1 MRVRFVKELKAE
13 EKIREFE
20 EKYGTVENLEAYLR
34 RRPEDVLAQIDLE
47 DWRYLL
53 EHPGVRVVEGEVR
66 VSAEALLTKNE
77 LQILSAIKK
86 EQPNS
91 IRELAKKL
99 GKDVKNVYKSVM
111 ELKKLGIVALEKGR
125 KRSLKPR
132 LKYNKIVVEI

>member
-53 EHPGVRVVEGEVR
+53 KHPGARVVEGEVR
-66 VSAEALLTKNE
+66 VSTGALLTKNE
-77 LQILSAIKK
+77 
-86 EQPNS
+86 QPDYKN
-91 IRELAKKL
+91 
-99 GKDVKNVYKSVM
+99 KDK
-111 ELKKLGIVALEKGR
+111 
-125 KRSLKPR
+125 
-132 LKYNKIVVEI
+132 

>member
-1 MRVRFVKELKAE
+1 MRIRFVKELKAE

-20 EKYGTVENLEAYLR
+20 EKYGTLENLEEYLK

-53 EHPGVRVVEGEVR
+53 EHPGAKVVEGEVKIATE
-66 VSAEALLTKNE
+66 VLLTKNE
-77 LQILSAIKK
+77 LQILSTIKK
-86 EQPNS
+86 EQPKS

-99 GKDVKNVYKSVM
+99 GKDVKNVYNSVM
-111 ELKKLGIVALEKGR
+111 ELKELGIIGLEKGR

>member
-34 RRPEDVLAQIDLE
+34 RRPEDVLAQIDLK

-53 EHPGVRVVEGEVR
+53 EHPGARVVEGEVR
-66 VSAEALLTKNE
+66 VSTGALLTKNE

-86 EQPNS
+86 EQPDS
-91 IRELAKKL
+91 IRIRTNS
-99 GKDVKNVYKSVM
+99 G
-111 ELKKLGIVALEKGR
+111 
-125 KRSLKPR
+125 
-132 LKYNKIVVEI
+132 